1 MTPAERSQ
9 RARIAAY
16 TLHSKYDS
24 RQITRSARAAFLGR
38 FEVQVDPDGVLPV
51 AERQRRAEAAK
62 KAYFSRLA
70 QKSAATRQSSRKR

>member
-62 KAYFSRLA
+62 KAYFARLA
-70 QKSAATRQSSRKR
+70 QKSAATRRSSR